1 MGKKIK
7 AFGNI
12 EIETRKFH
20 HLKIYLILIDI
31 DSRYS
36 RYYSKM

>member
-7 AFGNI
+7 VFGNI

-20 HLKIYLILIDI
+20 HLKNLFDI
-31 DSRYS
+31 DRY
-36 RYYSKM
+36 